1 MREPIAAR
9 GIWWFARIDVP
20 PKTAL
25 SGKIAQT
32 SQRQKKPKTFD
43 AALLDRHRDRRYLQ
57 A

>member
-25 SGKIAQT
+25 SGKIAHP
-32 SQRQKKPKTFD
+32 SRRQKKRKTFD
-43 AALLDRHRDRRYLQ
+43 AAVLDRHRDRRYLK